1 METFPKVGLINVVVS
16 SWQVGGIKDK
26 VLAAHRAG
34 MKCLILPKRNEKD
47 LEELPAN
54 VRSSLDFVTVRSL
67 EEVLHTAF
75 DGGFPETSAGL
86 AHPQLTSKL

>member
-1 METFPKVGLINVVVS
+1 MARPL
-16 SWQVGGIKDK
+16 QVGGIKDK

-34 MKCLILPKRNEKD
+34 VKRVILPKRNEKD

-54 VRSSLDFVTVRSL
+54 VRANLDFITATNL
-67 EEVLHTAF
+67 DEVLNASF
-75 DGGFPETSAGL
+75 DGGFPGVSSTS